1 MENAARAEALCL
13 EFSIKAQA
21 VLSIL
26 CARKDV
32 QESNERKDQAHAEV
46 TSTHG
51 TSRRQGAENVQLIK
65 GLPVM
70 N

>member
-32 QESNERKDQAHAEV
+32 QESNERKDQV